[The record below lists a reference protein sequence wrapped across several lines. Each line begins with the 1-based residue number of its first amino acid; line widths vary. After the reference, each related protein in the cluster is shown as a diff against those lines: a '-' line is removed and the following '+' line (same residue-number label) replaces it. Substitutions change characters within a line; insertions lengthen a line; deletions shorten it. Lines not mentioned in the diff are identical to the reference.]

1 MRELAFAL
9 AFAAA
14 AAPAWAQSFPE
25 DAGAPLSPSDDLE
38 IAKAHFAT
46 GQAYYERQRFADAA
60 REFEEAYRLAPKP
73 ALLYNIGKSYDGGN
87 DFARALDAYLR
98 FLRAAPA
105 DSTDRPFVQKRVEI
119 LSLLVGQVT
128 LQGAVPGSAVTFDGK
143 PAGTTPLEGPIVTN
157 PGPHR
162 LALTHDGY
170 ATFRANVDVPVGR
183 AFAVSIQQTE
193 SVKVVT
199 VLQPAE
205 KEKPV
210 YKKWWLWAALGGAVA
225 AAGVVTAVV
234 LTSGSSNSS
243 VPTVQLPQ
251 VR

>member
-25 DAGAPLSPSDDLE
+25 DAGAPLSPSDDVE

-46 GQAYYERQRFADAA
+46 GQAYYEHSRFADAA

-73 ALLYNIGKSYDGGN
+73 PLLYNMGKSYDSGN

-98 FLRAAPA
+98 FLRAAPD
-105 DSTDRPFVQKRVEI
+105 DSSDRPFVQKRVEI

-128 LQGAVPGSAVTFDGK
+128 LQGAVPGSAVTFDGN
-143 PAGTTPLEGPIVTN
+143 GRRTLLV
-157 PGPHR
+157 
-162 LALTHDGY
+162 THDGY

-234 LTSGSSNSS
+234 LTTGSSNSG